1 MFKLQL
7 PATTLTIDNP
17 IVMGIVNVTPDS
29 FSDGGQ
35 FRDVA
40 QAIDHGIELA
50 AQGAAIV
57 DVGGESTRPGAVPVP
72 IEEELRRVIP
82 VIEGLVAQHLVVS
95 IDTRHSVVAEIAL
108 KHGASIINDVSGLR
122 DRAMRAVAARY
133 SAPAVIVHMPQ
144 SGPATM
150 QNHAR
155 YDDVVAEVVQFMKRQ
170 LTVARESGVEQV
182 ILDPGI
188 GFGKTTT
195 HNLEL
200 IRRLD
205 EIVALGHPV
214 MIGTSRKRFIGE
226 ITGAAQ
232 PYSRL
237 SGTLAANLAAL
248 DRGAH
253 IIRVHDV
260 NEHVRAL
267 RMWRAVNDRRP

>member
-155 YDDVVAEVVQFMKRQ
+155 YDDVVAEVVLFMKRQ